1 MNQSTTKIRPP
12 ALALRL
18 LAVLA
23 LALAV
28 AGLPGLAGQALAD
41 ELAAAG
47 LSTQE
52 TGYGTLVEDL
62 GNVNGTDC
70 TARVYAAGDE
80 VTLVFSGQ
88 GDFNIGRAPS
98 SSGGGVGTN
107 LSTYSQYDAGKDQRE
122 WKGYRET
129 VTKAVFEEGC
139 RPTSLR
145 FVFSRMEKLEAV
157 EGDLSHL
164 AGTSA
169 MQCAFCGCG
178 SLVSVPNILYNGMV
192 QHNWSSSFALC
203 DKLEELPEGALS
215 DWTDLSYYG
224 DYANTH
230 ESVDSNLLKNETAF
244 LTSTKNSGGSDP
256 QPLYCSSDADYER
269 LKGFDWASW
278 GRELKVKSFEAS
290 PAGADNGSIE
300 LTPPEGKELTGLS
313 KGNTVTVAAT
323 PAEGY
328 ELESL
333 YYVADGSDAQ
343 AAIEGGSFVMPASNV
358 TVHATFK
365 KTAAQEAAEKAA
377 AQEAA
382 DKINSLG
389 DSPSEEDVEAALAA
403 FNGLSDDEKA
413 LVPAAT
419 VAKLLGAQQ
428 KVAAAKLAKATAEAA
443 AAEESRVKAVSDAVA
458 AQAKA
463 AELQKQ
469 VEAAQAAQR
478 AAESKAAEA
487 EKARKA
493 AEAKAAEAEKKAAAA
508 AQPAAKK
515 ANTMTAKG
523 KTVTVKLSKA
533 KKKAQTL
540 KASKAFTVKE
550 AQGKV
555 TYKVAKWGKNAKKY
569 LKVASNGKVTVK
581 KGAKKGTYTV
591 KVKVTAAGNAGYK
604 AASKTVTLKVR
615 VA

>member
-1 MNQSTTKIRPP
+1 MNQSTTRIRPP
-12 ALALRL
+12 AAALRL
-18 LAVLA
+18 LLAVVLA
-23 LALAV
+23 VGLMPLPAYA
-28 AGLPGLAGQALAD
+28 AGELVGQALGDKLQPTGDESIVDVSTLEQLSQECGSALDAD
-41 ELAAAG
+41 KTIRIVGDISIDDSALTVNTGADHTLVLTSDGAHKLTLNSSLKIVGSNVNLSNIHFVQNTTLSISDESKNVCSHVTVSDCTFEMAADKTSITAARMQELLLESAEF
-47 LSTQE
+47 TQSE
-52 TGYGTLVEDL
+52 GVEVSKPAISINYCGTLRLSPSASITVPGVALAKSNASAYAGNMPTLKIKAGGSPLILATIGGVDSYNGQNIVDLANSPDGFSCSTDGTVNIAFGTVCATAAHAASVASGVE
-62 GNVNGTDC
+62 NGT
-70 TARVYAAGDE
+70 V
-80 VTLVFSGQ
+80 S
-88 GDFNIGRAPS
+88 
-98 SSGGGVGTN
+98 
-107 LSTYSQYDAGKDQRE
+107 LSA
-122 WKGYRET
+122 
-129 VTKAVFEEGC
+129 
-139 RPTSLR
+139 
-145 FVFSRMEKLEAV
+145 
-157 EGDLSHL
+157 
-164 AGTSA
+164 
-169 MQCAFCGCG
+169 
-178 SLVSVPNILYNGMV
+178 
-192 QHNWSSSFALC
+192 
-203 DKLEELPEGALS
+203 
-215 DWTDLSYYG
+215 
-224 DYANTH
+224 
-230 ESVDSNLLKNETAF
+230 
-244 LTSTKNSGGSDP
+244 
-256 QPLYCSSDADYER
+256 
-269 LKGFDWASW
+269 
-278 GRELKVKSFEAS
+278 
-290 PAGADNGSIE
+290 
-300 LTPPEGKELTGLS
+300 PEGKELSALAQGD
-313 KGNTVTVAAT
+313 TVTVTAT

-343 AAIEGGSFVMPASNV
+343 VKIEGGSFQMPAANV
-358 TVHATFK
+358 TVHATFR
-365 KTAAQEAAEKAA
+365 KTAAQEAADMIGA
-377 AQEAA
+377 
-382 DKINSLG
+382 LG
-389 DSPSEEDVEAALAA
+389 EDPSDDDVEAALKAFDGLTDEQKAA
-403 FNGLSDDEKA
+403 
-413 LVPAAT
+413 VPAAA

-428 KVAAAKLAKATAEAA
+428 KVAAAKLEKAKADAA

-469 VEAAQAAQR
+469 VEAAQAAQK

-540 KASKAFTVKE
+540 KAAKAFTVKG

-555 TYKVAKWGKNAKKY
+555 TYKVAKWGKSAKKY